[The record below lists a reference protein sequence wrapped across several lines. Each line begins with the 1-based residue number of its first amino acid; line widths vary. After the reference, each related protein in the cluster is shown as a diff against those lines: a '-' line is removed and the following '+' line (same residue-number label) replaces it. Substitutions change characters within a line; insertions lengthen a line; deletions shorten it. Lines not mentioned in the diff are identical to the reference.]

1 MRLAARQ
8 QLGAVTVA
16 RLSMLS
22 LSRLVD
28 RTLS

>member
-1 MRLAARQ
+1 MRLAAR